1 MKKFFAL
8 SLAAVLALGTVS
20 CGSEEA
26 PAEEAAATEEATT
39 EEAATE
45 EAATE
50 EATTEEAT
58 TEEAAAEGALTDGTF
73 EGQVEEEGTIYTATV
88 TVAGGAITE
97 VFFDEIKDGASV
109 REVPVETTTENAT
122 VGAQL
127 DALAQ
132 GVVDTQN
139 TLVVNGDGLADGIT
153 GCTMQA
159 QVYIDAVNA
168 ALAQ

>member
-26 PAEEAAATEEATT
+26 PADDAAATEEVAPADDAATEEAPADDAAATEEAP
-39 EEAATE
+39 
-45 EAATE
+45 
-50 EATTEEAT
+50 
-58 TEEAAAEGALTDGTF
+58 AEGALTDGTF

-132 GVVDTQN
+132 GVVDSQN
-139 TLVVNGDGLADGIT
+139 ALVVNADGLADGIT
-153 GCTMQA
+153 GCTMHA